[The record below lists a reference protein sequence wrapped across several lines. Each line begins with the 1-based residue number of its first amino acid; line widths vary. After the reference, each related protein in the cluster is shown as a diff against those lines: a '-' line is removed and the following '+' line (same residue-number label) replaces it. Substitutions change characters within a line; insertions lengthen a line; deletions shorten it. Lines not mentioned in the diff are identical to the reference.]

1 MWNISKQ
8 KKVFMWMFFIFC
20 YEKVIHDK
28 NLIFHRVFDKL
39 NSAVIM
45 MIYIYIY
52 ELQYEIILTK
62 SKSKGN

>member
-8 KKVFMWMFFIFC
+8 KKVFMWMFFVFC

-28 NLIFHRVFDKL
+28 KLIFHRVFDKL

-45 MIYIYIY
+45 IYIY
-52 ELQYEIILTK
+52 EFHYEIILTK